1 MDAVEPRV
9 ELRGEVSA
17 DGCLAG
23 PHLAGE
29 HADAAQLDEMA
40 EPGLGLAPGAGFEQL
55 VGLRRGLEGHA
66 GEGEA
71 TTG

>member
-1 MDAVEPRV
+1 M

-40 EPGLGLAPGAGFEQL
+40 EPVHVLFDVQGMLRGKRTL
-55 VGLRRGLEGHA
+55 VVVPDNTAYSWLQSNW
-66 GEGEA
+66 
-71 TTG
+71 